1 MCIRNWATFI
11 SCPVNWSRMVGQ
23 EGLQW
28 GQGQL
33 STRWTGHPFRGALL
47 ALWLSWRLLSQ
58 QCSARGS
65 EVPFTW
71 TSVQW
76 LQTETQV
83 GSLGVWPTQV
93 TASLPL
99 EAGLHLSSHHTA
111 GTESLRRKPFIQSQG
126 RQVAGKGVGAADVR
140 SKGTDT
146 GCPQAWRH

>member
-11 SCPVNWSRMVGQ
+11 SCPVNWSRMVGH

-33 STRWTGHPFRGALL
+33 STRWMGQPFRGALL
-47 ALWLSWRLLSQ
+47 ALWLSWRLRSQ

-83 GSLGVWPTQV
+83 GDHSGVAKAGDGIAT
-93 TASLPL
+93 TEFLP
-99 EAGLHLSSHHTA
+99 HS
-111 GTESLRRKPFIQSQG
+111 
-126 RQVAGKGVGAADVR
+126 
-140 SKGTDT
+140 
-146 GCPQAWRH
+146 